1 MGLWVWRAEIQ
12 LISGRNRGSDP
23 LINYKRMTVKNPD
36 TVESR
41 ALMCVYNVEI
51 NFSQKVKV
59 YTHKIFPTKSEKAS
73 MCFKTCDFTV
83 FIKYSIYCIVTSF
96 NMRY

>member
-1 MGLWVWRAEIQ
+1 MGLWVWCAEIQ
-12 LISGRNRGSDP
+12 LISGRNRGSDH
-23 LINYKRMTVKNPD
+23 LINYKRMSVKNPV

-41 ALMCVYNVEI
+41 ALTCVYNVEI

-83 FIKYSIYCIVTSF
+83 FIKYSIHCIVASS